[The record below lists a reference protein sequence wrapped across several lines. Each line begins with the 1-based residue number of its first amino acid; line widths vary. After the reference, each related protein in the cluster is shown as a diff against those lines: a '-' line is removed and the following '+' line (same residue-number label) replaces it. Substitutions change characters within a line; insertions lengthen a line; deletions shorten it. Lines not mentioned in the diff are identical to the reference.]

1 MFKCLREI
9 SSQGLGAVGERL
21 AEEVLKCTVS
31 TVTVDARVCDS
42 ITVICY
48 QGHKIQIK
56 RTALKWGLQ
65 LWVYFSSHLQSN
77 HRCLKEPRAA
87 LHSRLSLALPIDT
100 TTLFKKRQGGEKK
113 KEGRSTLPCTEK
125 IQWRSTEETSNL
137 FFFVCFL

>member
-65 LWVYFSSHLQSN
+65 LWVYFSSHLQSS
-77 HRCLKEPRAA
+77 HRCLKEPRAQ
-87 LHSRLSLALPIDT
+87 SCPS
-100 TTLFKKRQGGEKK
+100 
-113 KEGRSTLPCTEK
+113 
-125 IQWRSTEETSNL
+125 
-137 FFFVCFL
+137 